1 MSRDDARSFG
11 FDTRMVHAG
20 HVPDALTGARAVP
33 IHQTTSFVFD
43 DAQHAAELFELK
55 QYGHIYTRISN
66 PTTSVFEERL
76 ASLEGATGAVAT
88 ASGMAAQLVTF
99 MTLLQP
105 GDEVV
110 ASTQLYGGS
119 LTQMVHTLRKLSIT
133 VRFADPGKHRRSGN
147 RRSRRARAPSTA
159 RRSATRAAPSSIST
173 GWPRSPT
180 ATASR
185 SSSTTRWRRRRSAGR
200 SSTARRWS
208 STRRPSS
215 SAGTA
220 PRSAAPCST
229 RDASTSRTIPSIA
242 APSPAYHDLRFYDT
256 FGHYGFLTKARAETV
271 RDTGAC
277 LSPFNAFLL
286 LQGLET
292 LSLRMERQTA
302 SALRIARFL
311 EQHPAVTW
319 VAYAGLPS
327 HPDHALAQK
336 YLPEGAG
343 AVLSFGLR
351 ASAGDVRAAG
361 RRFIEGLGLFS
372 HLANIGDVRSL
383 VIHPA
388 STTHQQLS
396 DAELE
401 RAGVAPEL
409 IRLSIGLETV
419 EDLEWDL
426 DQALRAPSR

>member
-1 MSRDDARSFG
+1 MSRDEMHRFG
-11 FDTRMVHAG
+11 FETRMVHAG
-20 HVPDALTGARAVP
+20 HVPDAVTGARAVP

-43 DAQHAAELFELK
+43 DAQQAAELFELK

-66 PTTSVFEERL
+66 PTTAVFEERL

-105 GDEVV
+105 GDEMV

-133 VRFADPGKHRRSGN
+133 VRFADPRHISEWEAAITPKTRALYGETIGNPRGAILDLDRLAALASAHRVPLIVDNTMATPALCRPMEHG
-147 RRSRRARAPSTA
+147 ATLVVH
-159 RRSATRAAPSSIST
+159 SATKFIGGHGTAIGGALLDSGRFNFSHYPSIS
-173 GWPRSPT
+173 
-180 ATASR
+180 
-185 SSSTTRWRRRRSAGR
+185 
-200 SSTARRWS
+200 
-208 STRRPSS
+208 
-215 SAGTA
+215 
-220 PRSAAPCST
+220 
-229 RDASTSRTIPSIA
+229 
-242 APSPAYHDLRFYDT
+242 APSPAYHNLRFFDT

-271 RDTGAC
+271 RDTGASI
-277 LSPFNAFLL
+277 SPFNAFLL
-286 LQGLET
+286 IQGLET

-302 SALRIARFL
+302 SALQIARFL
-311 EQHPAVTW
+311 EEHPAVAW
-319 VAYAGLPS
+319 VAHAGLPS

-336 YLPEGAG
+336 YLPKGAG
-343 AVLSFGLR
+343 AVFSFGLR
-351 ASAGDVRAAG
+351 PRDGDVRETG
-361 RRFIEGLGLFS
+361 RRFIEALTVFS

-396 DAELE
+396 DEELE

-426 DQALRAPSR
+426 DQAFRALSR